1 MFDKKDN
8 RYITRGANATLSI
21 HLQLL
26 LWNLIDTLK
35 QNKSIELD
43 YLQIFN
49 FKHIVNN
56 DKYNLVI
63 THSQE
68 VPSYEKEY
76 KFHVD
81 KPVDKKV
88 YVIDDGTYT
97 TMLLAEEY

>member
-8 RYITRGANATLSI
+8 RYITRGVNTTLSI

-35 QNKSIELD
+35 QSKSIELD
-43 YLQIFN
+43 YLQIFS
-49 FKHIVNN
+49 FKHIVDN

-68 VPSYEKEY
+68 VPPYEKEY
-76 KFHVD
+76 KFYVD
-81 KPVDKKV
+81 KPVNKKV
-88 YVIDDGTYT
+88 YVIDDKTYT

>member
-1 MFDKKDN
+1 MFEKKDN
-8 RYITRGANATLSI
+8 RYITRGVNTTLSI
-21 HLQLL
+21 HLQFL

-35 QNKSIELD
+35 QSKSIELD

-68 VPSYEKEY
+68 VPPYEREY
-76 KFHVD
+76 KFYVD
-81 KPVDKKV
+81 KPVDKKI

>member
-8 RYITRGANATLSI
+8 RYITRVVNTTLRI

-26 LWNLIDTLK
+26 MWNLIDTLK
-35 QNKSIELD
+35 QDKSIELD

-68 VPSYEKEY
+68 VPPYEKEY
-76 KFHVD
+76 KLHVD
-81 KPVDKKV
+81 KPVNKKI

-97 TMLLAEEY
+97 TMLLSGEY